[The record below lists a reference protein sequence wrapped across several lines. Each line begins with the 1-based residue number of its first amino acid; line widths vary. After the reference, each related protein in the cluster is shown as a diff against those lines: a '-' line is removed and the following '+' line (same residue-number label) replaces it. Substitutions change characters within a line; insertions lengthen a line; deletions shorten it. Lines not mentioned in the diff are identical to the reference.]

1 MRALPRVSGISL
13 FPVNSSENRE
23 ASPDSLL
30 VFCQWRWLEPL
41 LLGYLLYPTLT
52 PSLPRGRAL
61 PRSLARS
68 IPHPFHSIRA
78 HAHVYSSIY
87 ILTPPFAPPSLDSGC
102 AILFPRLAA
111 KTLFL
116 FLRSRGGLLAA
127 ADVRPPVQEDRQT
140 RESPVSRFFSRLS
153 LSASSLAGRE
163 RERESALRLYIV
175 LKDVDSAFP
184 PSLSTHPTH
193 PIHPTRIHTYIPILN
208 PKQPPSDNFYSY
220 DPQRRRRG
228 GGGGSPSQRRRE
240 ARLLQFWHFSQGRA
254 VIYLEI
260 RYFAILNF

>member
-1 MRALPRVSGISL
+1 M
-13 FPVNSSENRE
+13 
-23 ASPDSLL
+23 
-30 VFCQWRWLEPL
+30 
-41 LLGYLLYPTLT
+41 
-52 PSLPRGRAL
+52 
-61 PRSLARS
+61 
-68 IPHPFHSIRA
+68 
-78 HAHVYSSIY
+78 
-87 ILTPPFAPPSLDSGC
+87 
-102 AILFPRLAA
+102 
-111 KTLFL
+111 
-116 FLRSRGGLLAA
+116 
-127 ADVRPPVQEDRQT
+127 RPPVQEDRQT

-228 GGGGSPSQRRRE
+228 GGRRKPESATTR
-240 ARLLQFWHFSQGRA
+240 GKT
-254 VIYLEI
+254 
-260 RYFAILNF
+260 FAILTLFTGQSRHIFGNSIFRDIKFLNLLMTYLACEHIFQYSTDCLK